1 MANINKERMK
11 IYVLDNGT
19 LRMDR
24 NLMIA
29 NSNQA
34 TIDSPNPPNELI
46 KFPICTVFIDR
57 PEAKILFD
65 TACNQEGMAGED
77 HEGRWGP
84 NTLKAFP
91 TLPLKNADYRT
102 DWNRLVSIL
111 KKSIMLLLPTSTLTT
126 QDISNISPTQS
137 SSYMMMN

>member
-1 MANINKERMK
+1 MANINKDRMK
-11 IYVLDNGT
+11 MYVLDNRT
-19 LRMDR
+19 LRMDK

-34 TIDSPNPPNELI
+34 TIDNPSLPNELI

-65 TACNQEGMAGED
+65 TVCNPEGMAGED
-77 HEGRWGP
+77 HEGHCGP
-84 NTLKAFP
+84 NTQKASP

-102 DWNRLVSIL
+102 DLNRLASIL
-111 KKSIMLLLPTSTLTT
+111 KKSIMLLLLTSTLTT
-126 QDISNISPTQS
+126 QVVSNISPTQS